1 MISPTE
7 IKKLPRKYLPED
19 FVVTDWS
26 TIEPFFKELLE
37 REIHSK
43 EEMEK
48 WLLDMS
54 EVEAMV
60 TEDICWRQIRMTCDT
75 TNKDLEESFRFFAW
89 KFSQR

>member
-26 TIEPFFKELLE
+26 KIEPFFKELLE

-54 EVEAMV
+54 EVEAML

-75 TNKDLEESFRFFAW
+75 NNKDLEESFRFFAMEI
-89 KFSQR
+89 QPR